1 MRADVIRE
9 SILKL
14 KAYTLEARDSRD
26 KLDQNESPFDFP
38 SALKEEV
45 IRRGAAHS
53 WNRYPDFELVRLRKA
68 LALFHGL
75 ELENILV
82 GNGSNE
88 LLLVSLATLVAP
100 GSRLV
105 FPSPTFTLYEK
116 FATILGADARPVPL
130 DPFTG
135 RLPIDEILAEV
146 ERSDTQAVI
155 VICSPNNPTGGSLRE
170 GELDRLLASGAFVLL
185 DRAYGEFGSTGFP
198 PLHSRLVTL
207 STFSKAWGLAGLR
220 IGWLSTTEETCSQI
234 RKVKL
239 PYNLNVISE
248 EAAII
253 ALEHPEVMEASVA
266 HVMAERT
273 RVTAALDEIEGVTPY
288 PSESNFVAF
297 HLAVDAKQVF
307 AHLVTEGVLVRDIS
321 GYTGMNDSLR
331 VSIGT
336 VEENDR
342 FIESLRRALSPE
354 GIASRSAVFEAAV
367 PPASSRPTHEKESG
381 AVGRM
386 PAVRP
391 AGSRR
396 SDAQPLPD
404 SEKVTEE
411 KPQ

>member
-1 MRADVIRE
+1 MHVDVIRE

-38 SALKEEV
+38 AALKEEV

-75 ELENILV
+75 EMENILV

-116 FATILGADARPVPL
+116 FATILGADSRPIPL
-130 DPFTG
+130 DPFSG
-135 RLPIDEILAEV
+135 RLPTEEILAEV
-146 ERSDTQAVI
+146 ERSTAPAVI
-155 VICSPNNPTGGSLRE
+155 VICSPNNPTGGSLSE
-170 GELDRLLASGAFVLL
+170 GDLDRLLASGAFVLL
-185 DRAYGEFGSTGFP
+185 DRAYGEFGSAHLP
-198 PLHSRLVTL
+198 PLHPRLITL

-253 ALEHPEVMEASVA
+253 ALENPEVMEASVA
-266 HVMAERT
+266 HVIAERT
-273 RVTAALDEIEGVTPY
+273 RVAAALGNIEGVTPY

-297 HLAVDAKQVF
+297 RLATDAKKVF

-321 GYTGMNDSLR
+321 AYPRMEGSLR

-336 VEENDR
+336 IEENDR
-342 FIESLRRALSPE
+342 FIDSLRRALSQDTT
-354 GIASRSAVFEAAV
+354 RSAAFQAAV
-367 PPASSRPTHEKESG
+367 PPASSRPTYTKE
-381 AVGRM
+381 
-386 PAVRP
+386 
-391 AGSRR
+391 
-396 SDAQPLPD
+396 D
-404 SEKVTEE
+404 SEPLTKE
-411 KPQ
+411 KSE